1 MNRFDSIKIGERA
14 ELSHVVT
21 EKDVEIFAN
30 LTGDDN
36 KLHMEDAFARQ
47 TSFRKRVVH
56 GMLSASFISTI
67 IGTKLPGDGALWYSQ
82 TIEFLLPVRIG
93 DEIKVVA
100 EVKSKNERTKSI
112 EIQTDI
118 FNQHGQAVLVGVAK
132 VKVIEKKYEN
142 KQKSGLE
149 NTRSKVA
156 LIIGATGGIGYATCK
171 ELAKNGFRI
180 AIHYKSNQ
188 SKAIS
193 LHSELKDLKVD
204 AMICKGDICD
214 AKQVATIFEQVNR
227 QLGPIEVLINCST
240 IPIPVVSLKD
250 LDWEDIQKHL
260 DITVKGMYNLFVNA
274 ISVMTEHKYGRII
287 ALNTQAIEI
296 LPPKGWVGY
305 VTAKSALAGL
315 CKSMAVEL
323 AGAGITVNMVS
334 PGMTETDLI
343 ADMPE
348 KAILIAATKSPL
360 KRLATAED
368 VAVAI
373 SFLANEKA
381 SYITGET
388 IRVNGGQV
396 MV

>member
-1 MNRFDSIKIGERA
+1 MSRFDSILIGERA

-21 EKDVEIFAN
+21 EKDVDTFAN

-36 KLHMEDAFARQ
+36 KLHMEDAFARH

-132 VKVIEKKYEN
+132 VKVIEKKQDN

-171 ELAKNGFRI
+171 ELAQNGFRI
-180 AIHYKSNQ
+180 AIHYNSNQ
-188 SKAIS
+188 SKATS
-193 LHSELKDLKVD
+193 LQSELQDLKVD
-204 AMICKGDICD
+204 VMICKGDICD
-214 AKQVATIFEQVNR
+214 AKQVATMFEQVNR

-240 IPIPVVSLKD
+240 IPIPAVSLKD
-250 LDWEDIQKHL
+250 LGWEDIQKHL

-348 KAILIAATKSPL
+348 KAKLIAATKSPL

>member
-1 MNRFDSIKIGERA
+1 MSRFDSISIGERA

-21 EKDVEIFAN
+21 EKDVDTFAN

-132 VKVIEKKYEN
+132 VKVIEKKQEN

-149 NTRSKVA
+149 NTSSKVA

-171 ELAKNGFRI
+171 ELAQNGFRI
-180 AIHYKSNQ
+180 AIHYNSNQ

-193 LHSELKDLKVD
+193 LQSELQDLKVD
-204 AMICKGDICD
+204 VIICKGDICD
-214 AKQVATIFEQVNR
+214 AKQVATMFEQVNR

-240 IPIPVVSLKD
+240 IPIPAVSLKD
-250 LDWEDIQKHL
+250 LGWEDIQKHL

-348 KAILIAATKSPL
+348 KAKLIAATKSPL